1 MNRNQLK
8 VEMRKIFQEIKD
20 DTDLEEMTGTSGVA
34 GYNTPNAFSADPTS
48 AKKKNKRL
56 ASVSGGEIVDEAKKP
71 KRLKEA
77 DVLNLKQETPKSVT
91 DKDCAKCD
99 KQIAD
104 VSGMELAENRWLDL
118 KKEDSTPKA
127 KVGRGVRNIKT
138 QLAEI
143 EKFVDWYGKIK
154 NESGLKKED
163 YWKRTQKHLHSI
175 KERLMNLSDK
185 IRTL

>member
-8 VEMRKIFQEIKD
+8 TEIRKIFQEIKD
-20 DTDLEEMTGTSGVA
+20 AELDEETGTGAVA
-34 GYNTPNAFSADPTS
+34 GYNTPNAFSGDAAS

-56 ASVSGGEIVDEAKKP
+56 ASVSGVEIVDEAKKS
-71 KRLKEA
+71 KKLREA
-77 DVLNLKQETPKSVT
+77 EVLNLKQEKPKPT
-91 DKDCAKCD
+91 AGKECDKCD

-118 KKEDSTPKA
+118 KKEESTPKA
-127 KVGRGVRNIKT
+127 KVGKGVRNIKT

-143 EKFVDWYGKIK
+143 EKFVNWYGKIK